1 MLKISAGVNNF
12 LLISEIKIHDTSGA
26 NQNIQEEV
34 ALMKIIDIVGMQQST
49 SEWKSEISN
58 IDYFNSG
65 SQILPSQRGS
75 NKYFEA
81 KNRVLSNMFER
92 LTFPV
97 IESQ

>member
-1 MLKISAGVNNF
+1 MLKKNSADINDF
-12 LLISEIKIHDTSGA
+12 LLIFEMKIRGTSGS

-34 ALMKIIDIVGMQQST
+34 HLMKVIDIVGMEQST
-49 SEWKSEISN
+49 SEWKSEIYN
-58 IDYFNSG
+58 DYFNSG

-75 NKYFEA
+75 NKYFEE
-81 KNRVLSNMFER
+81 KNRVLPNMFER